1 MNKKTIDDI
10 DVAGER
16 RCLRRGGDKLVLPVD
31 AVIAD
36 RFDAQ
41 AQSRCA
47 PSDAIP
53 PGWRILDIGPKTVG
67 QFKDHLR
74 SARTVVWNGPMGAFE
89 MHPFSVGAFAMAH
102 ALAELSGATTL
113 IGGGDS
119 AAAVE
124 QAGVAHRITHVSA
137 NQPESN
143 RY

>member
-10 DVAGER
+10 DVAGKR
-16 RCLRRGGDKLVLPVD
+16 VLLQQGGDKLVLPVD

-53 PGWRILDIGPKTVG
+53 PGWRILDISPKTIG

-89 MHPFSVGAFAMAH
+89 MQPFSVGTFAMAH
-102 ALAELSGATTL
+102 ALAELSGATTI

-124 QAGVAHRITHVSA
+124 QAGGADRITQVST
-137 NQPESN
+137 NQPESD